1 LQAAGGGIASVKTH
15 NYEDPKLG
23 NNIMIAGLTV
33 QVVTLLTFILFALD
47 FAIRTFLR
55 IRKLGSQSALDPQHG
70 NLRNSWVFKGF
81 LIALTLSTLCI
92 FTRCVYRVAELSEGW
107 SGHLMKVQNYF
118 IGLEAAIIIGA
129 VYFLNLFHPGLCFK
143 ETSQLP
149 TGAPGASGRTWF
161 GRKRA
166 SDSTQTGQEAI
177 ETKA

>member
-15 NYEDPKLG
+15 NDEDPKVG
-23 NNIMIAGLTV
+23 NNIMIAGLSV

-47 FAIRTFLR
+47 FAVRTSLR
-55 IRKLGSQSALDPQHG
+55 IRKLGSQSALDPRHG
-70 NLRNSWVFKGF
+70 SLRNSWVFKSF
-81 LIALTLSTLCI
+81 IIALTLSTLCI

-118 IGLEAAIIIGA
+118 IGLEGGIIVGA
-129 VYFLNLFHPGLCFK
+129 VYLLNLFHPGLCFK
-143 ETSQLP
+143 ETSELLTGAQ
-149 TGAPGASGRTWF
+149 GAPGRAWF

-166 SDSTQTGQEAI
+166 SNSTQTSQEAF